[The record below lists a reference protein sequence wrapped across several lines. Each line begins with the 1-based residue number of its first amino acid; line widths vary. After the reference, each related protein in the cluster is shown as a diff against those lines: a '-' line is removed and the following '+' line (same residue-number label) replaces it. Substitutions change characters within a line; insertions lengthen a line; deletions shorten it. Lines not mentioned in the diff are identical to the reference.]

1 MMCITSRVG
10 ETGSSLG
17 DCGAL
22 NTSVETTA
30 CGWVGSFL
38 WSQNKNHLARGLGVP
53 CMWAHLATGTSAKLF
68 YFPRISFPFPF
79 PYPMRRGCLTVSA
92 QEISVLILLSPLTHG
107 ETDGS
112 SMCSVW
118 VCFFIFVLW
127 FNTAF
132 SACCQKGH
140 CQQGPTPTL
149 NALPYISSM
158 SALPDEIWRRGLSQM
173 VCLEM
178 QPAERWGQTERR
190 IMIPGYSL
198 FLYF

>member
-22 NTSVETTA
+22 NTCVETTA
-30 CGWVGSFL
+30 CGWVGSF
-38 WSQNKNHLARGLGVP
+38 SVKPEQEPPCQGLGCAMYVRAP
-53 CMWAHLATGTSAKLF
+53 CHRHICKTFLLSQDFLLL
-68 YFPRISFPFPF
+68 SFSLPHEE
-79 PYPMRRGCLTVSA
+79 GLSA
-92 QEISVLILLSPLTHG
+92 QEISVLIFLNPLAHG

-132 SACCQKGH
+132 SAHCQKGH
-140 CQQGPTPTL
+140 CQEEPTPTL
-149 NALPYISSM
+149 NSLPYISSM

-173 VCLEM
+173 VYLEM
-178 QPAERWGQTERR
+178 QPAQRWGQTERG
-190 IMIPGYSL
+190 IMIPGCSL
-198 FLYF
+198 FWYF